1 MTKGVP
7 IGEASRASGIKVP
20 TIRYYEQIGLLP
32 SPPRTDGNR
41 RFYDAA
47 DLRRLRFIRHARE
60 LGFEID
66 PIRELLALAGEPDG
80 PCESAD
86 RIAAAHLADIDHKIA
101 RLTALRG
108 EVARM
113 ADCSNHSVAGCRVIE
128 VLGDHG
134 ECQTEHVGEKAVD
147 PRHRPLATG
156 AAASAVS
163 ALPRHRTC

>member
-1 MTKGVP
+1 MTKSVP

-20 TIRYYEQIGLLP
+20 TIRYYEQIGLLAA
-32 SPPRTDGNR
+32 PPRTEGNR
-41 RFYDAA
+41 RLYDAS

-60 LGFEID
+60 LGFEIE
-66 PIRELLALAGEPDG
+66 PIRELLALAGEPDR

-101 RLTALRG
+101 RLSALRA

-113 ADCSNHSVAGCRVIE
+113 ADCTNHSVAGCRVIE

-134 ECQTEHVGEKAVD
+134 ECISETH
-147 PRHRPLATG
+147 
-156 AAASAVS
+156 
-163 ALPRHRTC
+163 

>member
-32 SPPRTDGNR
+32 SPPRTEGNR
-41 RFYDAA
+41 RLYDAA

-66 PIRELLALAGEPDG
+66 PIRELLALAGEPDR

-86 RIAAAHLADIDHKIA
+86 RIATAHLADIDHKIA
-101 RLTALRG
+101 RLTALRA

-113 ADCSNHSVAGCRVIE
+113 ADCTNHSVADCRVIE

-134 ECQTEHVGEKAVD
+134 ECLHETH
-147 PRHRPLATG
+147 
-156 AAASAVS
+156 
-163 ALPRHRTC
+163 